1 MSFMNELKRRN
12 VIRVTIGYVAVS
24 WLLIQVVETIFP
36 LFGLPDSAARMLVIV
51 AGVGLIPALILS
63 WAFELTPEGLKK
75 ESEVDRSQPADQAK
89 GKTFDRAVTVLL
101 ALALAYFATDKFIL
115 SESRMDSARQEGRS
129 QALTE
134 SYGEKSIAV
143 LPFLNMSSDPEQEY
157 FSDGLAEELLNLLT
171 RIPELRVT
179 SRTSAF
185 SFKGKDVKIA
195 DIGRELGVG
204 HILEGSVRRSGNTVR
219 ITAQLIDVTVDA
231 YIWSATWDRTFDD
244 IFVIQDEIAEA
255 VIDALK
261 ISLLGAVPRV
271 RETTPE
277 AYALYL
283 QARSLAVRRTTDG
296 TLQAEALVK
305 RALEIDNEYA
315 PAWVQLGDIYTARAV
330 TGSLHSNEAL
340 PAARAA
346 AMEALRLDANSARA
360 HALLSQ
366 IARAYD
372 YDIETAR
379 REQQLASTLAPRD
392 SDVQGSASNLAYF
405 MGDYDESIRLGEEA
419 ALGDPLNL
427 RIKLILGWGYF
438 HAGRIDEAMS
448 VFREMI
454 ALNPLV
460 GGAHFYLG
468 RALLINGDYNAAL
481 EEMDKELRDGS
492 RIAGRALVIQAM
504 GEPER
509 AAAELDELIALGST
523 WTYEIAMV
531 HAYRGELDEAFTWL
545 DRAIDRRDLALIQ
558 ILGDRFL
565 DNLRDDSRFDAV
577 LERLGQKAP

>member
-1 MSFMNELKRRN
+1 MSFIDELKRRN
-12 VIRVTIGYVAVS
+12 VIRVAIGYVAVS

-36 LFGLPDSAARMLVIV
+36 LFGLPDSAARMLVILT
-51 AGVGLIPALILS
+51 GVGLIPALILS

-101 ALALAYFATDKFIL
+101 ALALTYFATDKFIL

-143 LPFLNMSSDPEQEY
+143 LPFINMSSDPEQEY

-204 HILEGSVRRSGNTVR
+204 HILEGSVRRSGNTIR
-219 ITAQLIDVTVDA
+219 ITAQLIDVTADA
-231 YIWSATWDRTFDD
+231 HIWSATWDRTFDD

-330 TGSLHSNEAL
+330 TGSWNSMEAL

-392 SDVQGSASNLAYF
+392 SDVQGAAANLAYF
-405 MGDYDESIRLGEEA
+405 IGDYDESIRLGEEA

-454 ALNPLV
+454 ALNPLG

-468 RALLINGDYNAAL
+468 RALLINGDYDAAL

-509 AAAELDELIALGST
+509 AAAELDELIALGSR

-545 DRAIDRRDLALIQ
+545 DRAIDRRDLGLIQ
-558 ILGDRFL
+558 ILGDQFL

-577 LERLGQKAP
+577 LERLGHKAP